1 MNAEDYRLAALG
13 DADAQVRVAD
23 YYDEYLRGEH
33 DGPIDVSDETAKEL
47 ILKYYKLAAAQGN
60 AEAHFRL
67 YEMYYCAFEDFID
80 QDLETAREWLE
91 KAVELGYT
99 EAIYVAGRCY
109 KEGELF
115 EKNPDKAEEYF
126 KLVTEKDPN
135 YGVKIGFLYDMFEDE
150 ENMYRWFKVAAEHGN
165 SNAMELLG
173 DFCCED
179 PEEGFEW
186 TLKAAERGE
195 NGAQHSLAERYYWGY
210 GVERDLAKAFHWY
223 QKSDT
228 IASSQSRL
236 GDYNYFGIGV
246 NENWEEA
253 VQWYQKAA
261 NQFIGDDHAQQMLG
275 NCYFYGAGVEV
286 DFEKA
291 VYWYNQATKHG
302 DCIAEQMLA
311 DCYYFGIGVERDVS
325 KAFERYYQAVLTI
338 QTYGDFYYFGLGVP
352 VDKNK
357 AFEAYKTAA
366 PYDVRAQR
374 MLGNC
379 YYYGHGTK
387 RNVEEA
393 IHWYR
398 KAAMHRDNYSLEMV
412 NLYYTAHEGEE
423 AEKWFETAAKI
434 GGDQYGYASHVREYS
449 KKAE

>member
-67 YEMYYCAFEDFID
+67 YEMYYCALEDFID
-80 QDLETAREWLE
+80 QDLEAAREWLE

-210 GVERDLAKAFHWY
+210 GVERDLANA
-223 QKSDT
+223 
-228 IASSQSRL
+228 
-236 GDYNYFGIGV
+236 
-246 NENWEEA
+246 
-253 VQWYQKAA
+253 
-261 NQFIGDDHAQQMLG
+261 
-275 NCYFYGAGVEV
+275 
-286 DFEKA
+286 
-291 VYWYNQATKHG
+291 
-302 DCIAEQMLA
+302 
-311 DCYYFGIGVERDVS
+311 
-325 KAFERYYQAVLTI
+325 
-338 QTYGDFYYFGLGVP
+338 
-352 VDKNK
+352 
-357 AFEAYKTAA
+357 
-366 PYDVRAQR
+366 
-374 MLGNC
+374 
-379 YYYGHGTK
+379 
-387 RNVEEA
+387 
-393 IHWYR
+393 
-398 KAAMHRDNYSLEMV
+398 
-412 NLYYTAHEGEE
+412 
-423 AEKWFETAAKI
+423 
-434 GGDQYGYASHVREYS
+434 DQYSS
-449 KKAE
+449 KI